1 MTVST
6 HVVTQEKSSHVKTF
20 SALTT
25 ALIVFAGSALLA
37 ASAQFAIPLP
47 FTPIPITMQTFA
59 ILILAG
65 TLGSRLAALSCLTY
79 LVEGTLGLPVFAH
92 GLSCPAWFLTPRLG
106 YVIGFVV
113 SAYVVG
119 KLCEKESSLSFFKQL
134 LYFATGDA
142 IVMALGTLGLM
153 CFVPAKDAFMMGAA
167 PFVVGS
173 LFKSVSAACLM
184 CGMKSLRQ

>member
-6 HVVTQEKSSHVKTF
+6 HVVTEEKSSKVKTF

-59 ILILAG
+59 VLILAG

-106 YVIGFVV
+106 YVLGFVA

-119 KLCEKESSLSFFKQL
+119 KLCEKERTQTLPKLVLSF
-134 LYFATGDA
+134 AAGDL
-142 IVMALGTLGLM
+142 IVMTLGALGLM
-153 CFVPAKDAFMMGAA
+153 FFVPAQDAFMMGVA
-167 PFVVGS
+167 PFIVGS
-173 LFKSVSAACLM
+173 LFKVVSAACFMRGLQAF
-184 CGMKSLRQ
+184 KQ